1 MARRATPAKYSR
13 AMKGK
18 KSKIGLAA
26 AALLLVLCCFVGLT
40 EWLGIPLPSWLSQFG
55 GIRPEQNQ
63 EVSLSVETPE
73 GSRLL
78 VHFLDVGQGDCAL
91 VQCDGRSLLID
102 AGEPGNEEKILSY
115 LDSFQVSRLD
125 YVIATHPHADHI
137 GSMGQVLSH
146 VSSIGTVFL
155 PGLPDQLIPTTRAY
169 EKMMTAIEERA
180 DQVVTATALEQYA
193 LGEANILILGP
204 NGEYEDLNNYSVVC
218 KIAFG
223 ECVFVFT
230 GDAEE
235 EAEKDILDLGANL
248 KATVLKAG
256 HHGSNTSTS
265 SEFLQAVSPAYA
277 VISCGEGNRY
287 GHPNHET
294 LEKLEAASCQILR
307 TDQKGTILF
316 TVEDGVM
323 SVSTEK

>member
-13 AMKGK
+13 QTKGK

-26 AALLLVLCCFVGLT
+26 ASLLLVLCCFVGLT
-40 EWLGIPLPSWLSQFG
+40 EWLDIPLPSWLSQFG
-55 GIRPEQNQ
+55 GIRPEQSQ
-63 EVSLSVETPE
+63 GISLPVETPE
-73 GSRLL
+73 GSLL

-91 VQCDGRSLLID
+91 VQCDGKNLLID

-115 LDSFQVSRLD
+115 LDSLQVSRLD

-155 PGLPDQLIPTTRAY
+155 PDLPDQLVPTTRAY
-169 EKMMTAIEERA
+169 EKMMTVIEERA
-180 DQVVTATALEQYA
+180 DQVIAATALEQYA
-193 LGEANILILGP
+193 LGEANLLILGP
-204 NGEYEDLNNYSVVC
+204 SGEYDDLNNYSVVC

-223 ECVFVFT
+223 ECEFLFT

-235 EAEKDILDLGANL
+235 RAEKDILNLGANL

-265 SEFLQAVSPAYA
+265 SQFLQAVSPAYA

-287 GHPNHET
+287 GHPDQET

-316 TVEDGVM
+316 TIEDGVM
-323 SVSTEK
+323 SVSTET